1 MQNLIN
7 TQCPRAVIA
16 PLIFYNNQ
24 TSLSN
29 DGRVTGYPL
38 AMSIANITCENQYLD
53 EGHVLLAILPIIIS
67 TEASHERRLQ
77 IFHECL
83 DVVLKPL
90 KEASFK
96 GLALTDP
103 HDDEHWVFPLLYA
116 YVCDHPK
123 GCKVSCLSSCYTCRY
138 IQILSL

>member
-1 MQNLIN
+1 
-7 TQCPRAVIA
+7 
-16 PLIFYNNQ
+16 
-24 TSLSN
+24 
-29 DGRVTGYPL
+29 
-38 AMSIANITCENQYLD
+38 MSIANITCENQYLD